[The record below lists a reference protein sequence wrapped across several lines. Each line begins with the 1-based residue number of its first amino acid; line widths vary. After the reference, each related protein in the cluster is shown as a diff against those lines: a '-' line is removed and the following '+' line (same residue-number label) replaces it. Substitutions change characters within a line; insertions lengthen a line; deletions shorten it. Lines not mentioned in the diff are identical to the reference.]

1 MIAADWDDL
10 SDTTSNQ
17 ACLPPQHAIENMQKN
32 HFAII
37 SHSLGSRITLD
48 GLQRIAALFSK

>member
-17 ACLPPQHAIENMQKN
+17 ACLPSQHVIENMQKK

>member
-1 MIAADWDDL
+1 
-10 SDTTSNQ
+10 
-17 ACLPPQHAIENMQKN
+17 MQKN

-48 GLQRIAALFSK
+48 GLQRIAIAALFSKVQNNVSAQYEHAEELVQAFVSRYW